1 VKGRLGG
8 GRFGAAFT
16 RRVQDTN
23 IRTER
28 TTEMT
33 TTNPPSAPQAP
44 TLKAYEDKVRAQVQE
59 AKAKLEQ
66 FEAKAKEQKAE
77 TEMTAINRLKTAK
90 QDIDRKLQGLKTTQ
104 AEHLAHAKAD
114 IDADV
119 SRFKASI
126 DTLSGKL
133 RG

>member
-1 VKGRLGG
+1 MKM
-8 GRFGAAFT
+8 AT
-16 RRVQDTN
+16 PNT
-23 IRTER
+23 
-28 TTEMT
+28 
-33 TTNPPSAPQAP
+33 PSTPQAPNP
-44 TLKAYEDKVRAQVQE
+44 TLKAYEEKVRAQVQE

-66 FEAKAKEQKAE
+66 VEAKAKEQKADIE
-77 TEMTAINRLKTAK
+77 ITAINRLKTTK

-104 AEHLAHAKAD
+104 DEHLAHARAD

-119 SRFKASI
+119 SKFKASV

>member
-1 VKGRLGG
+1 
-8 GRFGAAFT
+8 
-16 RRVQDTN
+16 
-23 IRTER
+23 
-28 TTEMT
+28 MT
-33 TTNPPSAPQAP
+33 TTNTPQAPSP

-66 FEAKAKEQKAE
+66 VEAKAKEQKAE
-77 TEMTAINRLKTAK
+77 TEITALNRLKTAK

-104 AEHLAHAKAD
+104 DEHMAQAKAD

>member
-1 VKGRLGG
+1 MIKGRDAQVVAGH
-8 GRFGAAFT
+8 
-16 RRVQDTN
+16 N
-23 IRTER
+23 IRKER
-28 TTEMT
+28 TMKMT
-33 TTNPPSAPQAP
+33 TPNTPSAPQAPNP

-66 FEAKAKEQKAE
+66 VEAKAKEQKADIE
-77 TEMTAINRLKTAK
+77 ITAINRLKTTK

-104 AEHLAHAKAD
+104 DEHLAHARAD

-119 SRFKASI
+119 SKFKASV

>member
-1 VKGRLGG
+1 M
-8 GRFGAAFT
+8 A
-16 RRVQDTN
+16 
-23 IRTER
+23 
-28 TTEMT
+28 
-33 TTNPPSAPQAP
+33 TTNTPSAPHAPSP

-77 TEMTAINRLKTAK
+77 TEITALNRLKTAK

-104 AEHLAHAKAD
+104 DEHMAQAKAD

>member
-1 VKGRLGG
+1 LIVNGRDE
-8 GRFGAAFT
+8 
-16 RRVQDTN
+16 QN
-23 IRTER
+23 IHMER
-28 TTEMT
+28 TLEMT
-33 TTNPPSAPQAP
+33 TTNTPSAPQAPSP

-66 FEAKAKEQKAE
+66 FEVKAKEQNAE
-77 TEMTAINRLKTAK
+77 TEITAINRLKTAK

-104 AEHLAHAKAD
+104 DEHLARAKAD

-119 SRFKASI
+119 SKFKASI

>member
-1 VKGRLGG
+1 MKM
-8 GRFGAAFT
+8 AT
-16 RRVQDTN
+16 PNT
-23 IRTER
+23 
-28 TTEMT
+28 
-33 TTNPPSAPQAP
+33 PSTPQAPNP
-44 TLKAYEDKVRAQVQE
+44 TLKAYEEKVRAQVQE

-66 FEAKAKEQKAE
+66 VEAKAKEQKADIE
-77 TEMTAINRLKTAK
+77 ITAINRLKTTK

-104 AEHLAHAKAD
+104 DEHLARARAD

-119 SRFKASI
+119 SKFKASV

>member
-1 VKGRLGG
+1 M
-8 GRFGAAFT
+8 
-16 RRVQDTN
+16 
-23 IRTER
+23 
-28 TTEMT
+28 EMT
-33 TTNPPSAPQAP
+33 TTNPPSAPQAPNP

-66 FEAKAKEQKAE
+66 FEAKAKAQKAE
-77 TEMTAINRLKTAK
+77 TEITAISRLKTAK

-104 AEHLAHAKAD
+104 DDHLAHAKAD

-119 SRFKASI
+119 SKFKASI